1 MNTTTSLRASAVVRI
16 TLLLFAAATLT
27 NAHAAPP
34 EAAAAPQMLQPDRQ
48 VTYSTAEN
56 SQGEA
61 VALQLHVFLPEGW
74 QAEDQRPA
82 AVFFFGGGWNG
93 GTPSQFYPFCQQLA
107 ARGMV
112 CAAAEYRVKSRDGTP
127 PTACVE
133 DGRAAVAFLREH
145 AGQWGI
151 DPNRI
156 AAGGGSAGGHVAAA
170 TGILPS
176 NNATTKPNLLLLY
189 NPVIDTSDK
198 GYGRKQL
205 GVNWQA
211 LSPLHHV
218 AAHQPPTLICH
229 GTADTTTPFA
239 GVEAFH
245 KAMLAADNECTVVPF
260 EGRKHGFFNSPA
272 FKRSLDGKDYAATLE
287 ATIDFLTAQK
297 WLSLVENEE

>member
-1 MNTTTSLRASAVVRI
+1 MRLALILTTTIAASCVDLAG
-16 TLLLFAAATLT
+16 LT
-27 NAHAAPP
+27 AAPP
-34 EAAAAPQMLQPDRQ
+34 QSAAKPPQPDRR
-48 VTYSTAEN
+48 VTYSTAKN

-61 VALQLHVFLPEGW
+61 VSLQLHMFLPENW

-93 GTPSQFYPFCQQLA
+93 GTPAQFYPFCEQLA

-112 CAAAEYRVKSRDGTP
+112 CASAEYRVKSRDGTP

-145 AGQWGI
+145 AEQWGI

-176 NNATTKPNLLLLY
+176 DNATTRPNLLLLY

-205 GVNWQA
+205 GVDWQA

-218 AAHQPPTLICH
+218 AAEQPPTLICH
-229 GTADTTTPFA
+229 GTADTTTPYA
-239 GVEAFH
+239 GVVAFR
-245 KAMLAADNECTVVPF
+245 KAMTAAGNVCTVVPF
-260 EGRKHGFFNSPA
+260 AGRKHGFFNSPT
-272 FKRSLDGKDYAATLE
+272 FRRSLDGKDYAATMK
-287 ATIDFLTAQK
+287 ATVEFLTAQN
-297 WLSLVENEE
+297 WLPVGKE